1 LPAHNHEAEQYLL
14 GCILLESD
22 LIKEISL
29 QPEHFHHAGH
39 RVIFESMRSVEKK
52 SEPIDVVTVTT
63 HIGVDKMGLVGGV
76 PYLASLPNFVLIT
89 ETYKTH
95 EKYILDAWKLRQA
108 EMIANRLRSEIEDAA
123 DATPISRTISDLSRL
138 EEMGYDEDSDIY
150 STTMEVF
157 EEMEQD
163 TGDLSGIDTGFYDL
177 NAFLNG
183 LQKQDLIIVAAR
195 PSMGKTAFALN
206 IGLTGAKNGV
216 QTSIFSLEMSKKSLV
231 RRMICTEGRID
242 ATKMRN
248 PRKLF
253 HDEDWPKATMAVS
266 MISSLPLHIYDKPAV
281 TTQEIRAKARKLKR
295 QHPDDK
301 HLLIVDYLQL
311 IRGSGNENRV
321 QEVAEMS
328 RELKLIARELDMP
341 VVVLSQLSRNVEQR
355 RDKRPILSDLRESG
369 SIEQDADVILFLY
382 RDDYYNPESPVKNI
396 TEVLIAKQRN
406 GATGKVELS
415 FIKQF
420 QKFQSLAR

>member
-1 LPAHNHEAEQYLL
+1 MPSHNHEAEQYLL
-14 GCILLESD
+14 GCILLEGD
-22 LIKEISL
+22 LIKEINL

-39 RVIFESMRSVEKK
+39 RVIFESMRNVEKK
-52 SEPIDVVTVTT
+52 GEPIDVVTVTT

-76 PYLASLPNFVLIT
+76 PYLASLPNFVLTT

-108 EMIANRLRSEIEDAA
+108 EMIANRLKSEIVDTSDAGL
-123 DATPISRTISDLSRL
+123 ISRMISDLSRL
-138 EEMGYDEDSDIY
+138 EEMGYDDDSDIY
-150 STTMEVF
+150 GTTMEVF
-157 EEMEQD
+157 EEMETD
-163 TGDLSGIDTGFYDL
+163 TGELSGIDTGFYDL

-206 IGLTGAKNGV
+206 IGLTSAKNGV
-216 QTSIFSLEMSKKSLV
+216 QTLVFSLEMSKKSLI
-231 RRMICTEGRID
+231 RRMICSEGRID

-253 HDEDWPKATMAVS
+253 HDEDWPKATNAVS
-266 MISSLPLHIYDKPAV
+266 VISSLPLHIYDKPAV

-295 QHPDDK
+295 KYPDDK
-301 HLLIVDYLQL
+301 HMLIVDYLQL
-311 IRGSGNENRV
+311 IRGSGNENRNL
-321 QEVAEMS
+321 EVGEIS
-328 RELKLIARELDMP
+328 RDLKLIARELDMP

-355 RDKRPILSDLRESG
+355 RDKRPMLSDLRESG

-382 RDDYYNPESPVKNI
+382 RDDYYDPESKIKNI
-396 TEVLIAKQRN
+396 TEVIIAKQRN

-415 FIKQF
+415 FNKQF